1 MGNDFQ
7 KSALPTLFK
16 FSRVRATHKPH
27 VSWNT
32 LYHLVLVQE
41 RALGEA
47 LCYFI
52 EYGLLLLQHHR
63 KLFTPKN
70 KLAFEKLDFLLR

>member
-1 MGNDFQ
+1 M
-7 KSALPTLFK
+7 S
-16 FSRVRATHKPH
+16 THD
-27 VSWNT
+27 VAINET
-32 LYHLVLVQE
+32 FNINLQE

-47 LCYFI
+47 LCYFV

-70 KLAFEKLDFLLR
+70 KAAFEKLDYLLKYETKYAVVPNEP

>member
-1 MGNDFQ
+1 MGKVIF
-7 KSALPTLFK
+7 LL
-16 FSRVRATHKPH
+16 
-27 VSWNT
+27 
-32 LYHLVLVQE
+32 QE

-47 LCYFI
+47 LCFFM

-70 KLAFEKLDFLLR
+70 KQAFEKLDYLLRYVHKLDLKMLFELRF